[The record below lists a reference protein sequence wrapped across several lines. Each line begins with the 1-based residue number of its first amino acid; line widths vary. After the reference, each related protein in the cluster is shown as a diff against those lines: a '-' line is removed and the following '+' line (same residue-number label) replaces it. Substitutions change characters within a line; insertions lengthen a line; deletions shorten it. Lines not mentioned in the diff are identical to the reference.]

1 MCTLLISYLQFYLPK
16 LSYRYIETPF
26 RREGLKAFSFNY
38 LKRPKF
44 IRTIVSIIAVI
55 PIVLLFLGVFDR
67 FGKDEIDNKANS
79 FNTNDQDKYLVRM
92 MPGENIKIDG
102 SSSNSKSKNKF
113 ILILVH
119 YLLETQ

>member
-1 MCTLLISYLQFYLPK
+1 M
-16 LSYRYIETPF
+16 
-26 RREGLKAFSFNY
+26 
-38 LKRPKF
+38 
-44 IRTIVSIIAVI
+44 SIIVVI